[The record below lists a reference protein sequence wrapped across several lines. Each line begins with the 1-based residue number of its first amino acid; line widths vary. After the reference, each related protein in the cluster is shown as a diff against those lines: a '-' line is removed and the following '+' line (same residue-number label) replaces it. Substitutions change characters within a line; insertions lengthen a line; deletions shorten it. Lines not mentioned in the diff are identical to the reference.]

1 MYLSKT
7 CNFLKMLI
15 FLQQVVYFTA
25 TFPYF
30 ILIALL
36 VNGVMLDGAVDGIYY
51 LFVPK
56 WEQLLNVTV
65 WRKAAEQMFFSL
77 GISWGGLIMFGSY
90 NKFHNKVGK
99 ICAIR
104 WDKLYKILNDSC
116 SFTKQSTYQL
126 MISDTYR
133 CQCGFIP

>member
-1 MYLSKT
+1 MKISIY
-7 CNFLKMLI
+7 
-15 FLQQVVYFTA
+15 LQQVVYFTA

-99 ICAIR
+99 NQAVR
-104 WDKLYKILNDSC
+104 WDQLYENFKL
-116 SFTKQSTYQL
+116 
-126 MISDTYR
+126 
-133 CQCGFIP
+133 